1 MNEYKT
7 FVIRNAAAKS
17 YLELLSLERDILTSK
32 LPKNEKDFLVDLV
45 DFQVLY
51 LEFSATT

>member
-17 YLELLSLERDILTSK
+17 YLELLSLERDISTSK

>member
-1 MNEYKT
+1 MSEYKM
-7 FVIRNAAAKS
+7 FVCRNAAAKS

-32 LPKNEKDFLVDLV
+32 LPKEEKEFLVDLV
-45 DFQVLY
+45 DFQILY